1 MDLIEKASR
10 KMAEDQKSSLIERA
24 ARRLAGEQVETQPT
38 GSVEPPPP
46 PVEPTPTVVPE
57 PPPLAP
63 TPAVPPAAPAP
74 PPPAAGSAPAGAGME
89 AVAPAPKPVRRVFID
104 LDRLYAEGMV
114 TPRGE
119 RTRTAEEFR
128 MIKRPLLL
136 KALAKD
142 AGGVE
147 NGNLI
152 MVSSAVPEEGKTFT
166 AVNLA
171 MSIAKERDLYILL
184 VDADL
189 SRPNVASTL
198 GIETDRG
205 FVDVLEDTSFDV
217 SEVLARTNVENFSII
232 PAGRPHPMG
241 TELLASERAAQ
252 VIGEISHRYSNR
264 IIIFDTAPVL
274 ASSEWG
280 VLARFVGQAV
290 FVVEAEKTPSAAVKG
305 ALEVLGPSKNVGLVL
320 NKSRSSLAGSRFGG
334 YYSYY
339 YKDEGY

>member
-1 MDLIEKASR
+1 MDLIEKATK
-10 KMAEDQKSSLIERA
+10 KMAEDERASLIERA
-24 ARRLAGEQVETQPT
+24 ARRLAGDPSEAAEAGQV
-38 GSVEPPPP
+38 
-46 PVEPTPTVVPE
+46 
-57 PPPLAP
+57 
-63 TPAVPPAAPAP
+63 AVPAPVFEAP
-74 PPPAAGSAPAGAGME
+74 PTAVPDPPPAPRPVAEPRAPAQGADGAAE
-89 AVAPAPKPVRRVFID
+89 SRHGRRVFID
-104 LDRLYAEGMV
+104 LDRLYAEGLV

-171 MSIAKERDLYILL
+171 MSIAKERDLYVLL

-198 GIETDRG
+198 GIEAERG
-205 FVDVLEDTSFDV
+205 FVDVLDNHSIDV
-217 SEVLARTNVENFSII
+217 SEVLTRSNIDNFSII

-274 ASSEWG
+274 ASSEG
-280 VLARFVGQAV
+280 GALARFVGQVV
-290 FVVEAEKTPSAAVKG
+290 FVVEAEKTPAAAVRG
-305 ALEVLGPSKNVGLVL
+305 ALEVLSSCRNVGLVL

-339 YKDEGY
+339 YKEESY